1 MLGIVYGTNSFSDV
15 HDNYNVGSGKCSYCH
30 VLHSNL
36 DVFLG
41 IFLSNITI
49 V

>member
-15 HDNYNVGSGKCSYCH
+15 HDNIGSGKCSYCH

-41 IFLSNITI
+41 IFFSNITI

>member
-15 HDNYNVGSGKCSYCH
+15 HDNIGSGKCSYFH

-41 IFLSNITI
+41 IFFSNIANAI